1 MSEAPFAVVVG
12 AGRGTGAAFARRL
25 VASGH
30 RVGLVARSA
39 DTLAELAA
47 QLAGGGDDLRAGDER
62 AIDVRTADVRMAD
75 VRVADVRDTDALTEA
90 VDALASSTGRLDVLH
105 YNPSAWRDGGVAA
118 ITAQDLLDDLA
129 VGVAGLLTAVRA
141 GLPYLLDGGGTVT
154 ATGGGA
160 ADRPM
165 RGALTLGPQKAAL
178 RSLVQGLAAELGPQG
193 VHVATV
199 TVRGTIAPG
208 TPFAPDAVAAAL
220 HGLVEETAGPR
231 DGWTTV
237 VDLTK
242 DGLRRA

>member
-1 MSEAPFAVVVG
+1 VTGDAPFAVVVG
-12 AGRGTGAAFARRL
+12 AGPGTGAALARRL

-30 RVGLVARSA
+30 RVALVARRA
-39 DTLAELAA
+39 DTLAGLAA
-47 QLAGGGDDLRAGDER
+47 EVG
-62 AIDVRTADVRMAD
+62 ADADD
-75 VRVADVRDTDALTEA
+75 VRVADVRDADALTDA
-90 VDALASSTGRLDVLH
+90 VGALVSSAGRLDVLH
-105 YNPSAWRDGGVAA
+105 YNPSAWRDGGIAA
-118 ITAQDLLDDLA
+118 TSAQGLLDDLA

-141 GLPYLLDGGGTVT
+141 GLPHLLDGGGTVT

-193 VHVATV
+193 VHVGTV

>member
-1 MSEAPFAVVVG
+1 VSEAPFAVVVG

-25 VASGH
+25 IASGH

-47 QLAGGGDDLRAGDER
+47 QLAGGGHDLRAGDER
-62 AIDVRTADVRMAD
+62 VADVRVAD

-90 VDALASSTGRLDVLH
+90 VGALASSAGRLDVLH

-118 ITAQDLLDDLA
+118 VTAQDLLDDLA

-237 VDLTK
+237 IDLTK